1 METCLEKNHMDDGL
15 RTPLHLAAQNGHLEV
30 VRFFMANLMDKN
42 LVVNNGQRAPLFSAI
57 LGGHLNVCKLLIEE
71 YKADVTL
78 SNDYA
83 MTPLHLA
90 SKLGHLEIFKFLCKY
105 VFKKNTLDDNGKT
118 PCDLSI
124 SENKW
129 NIVSCLNKWSLL

>member
-83 MTPLHLA
+83 MTPLNILPLNWDTWKFSSFFA
-90 SKLGHLEIFKFLCKY
+90 NMSSKKIL
-105 VFKKNTLDDNGKT
+105 
-118 PCDLSI
+118 
-124 SENKW
+124 
-129 NIVSCLNKWSLL
+129 